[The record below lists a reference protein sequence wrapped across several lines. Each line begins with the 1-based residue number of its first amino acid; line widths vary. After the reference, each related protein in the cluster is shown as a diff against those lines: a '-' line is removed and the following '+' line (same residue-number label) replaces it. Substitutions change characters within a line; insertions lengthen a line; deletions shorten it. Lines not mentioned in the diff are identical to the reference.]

1 MTSLKI
7 NTIVADTNTSFTQ
20 LPITPA
26 TIVAYPDVAT
36 LPTSLVTKNW
46 VTSAFTYFLG
56 VIHSWTAIQ
65 TFAGLT
71 TTAPITLS
79 VGSKP
84 TSYSNIGYSALAT
97 QNATTTVFTTGNVT
111 TVYTSASLPIGVYL
125 VTGSLCAKVNTG
137 ATGTVT
143 MVYLEINTPAPNT
156 TPAFPLQSLWS
167 GSVAFTAS
175 SLNIPSPMIAGV
187 VTLPIA
193 GTIVL
198 SGAFTYTGTANCLT
212 IGGAGYSQFWVT
224 RIG

>member
-26 TIVAYPDVAT
+26 SIVAYPDVTT

-56 VIHSWTAIQ
+56 VIHSWTAVQ

-71 TTAPITLS
+71 TSAPITLA

-97 QNATTTVFTTGNVT
+97 QNASGTVFGSGPLQ
-111 TVYTSASLPIGVYL
+111 TVYTSALLPIGVYL
-125 VTGSLCAKVNTG
+125 VTGSMTAKVNTG
-137 ATGTVT
+137 ATGTVQ
-143 MVYLEINTPAPNT
+143 MVYLEIQLPSPNSTPAN
-156 TPAFPLQSLWS
+156 PLQSLFS
-167 GSVAFTAS
+167 GSVAFTAT

-198 SGAFTYTGTANCLT
+198 AGAFTYTGTANCLT